1 MYLNREKEAEIR
13 VTGAGSISQ
22 RGVRLRRKQNSHVAA
37 GRVKEPSYTGKYC
50 FLKS

>member
-22 RGVRLRRKQNSHVAA
+22 RGVRLRRKQTNRKNLNQC
-37 GRVKEPSYTGKYC
+37 G
-50 FLKS
+50 FN